1 MMNERSVTFG
11 RIGRAMYSEDG
22 PINFHLLNRKSKT
35 NLVFFDVASSAF
47 DHVRAPEP
55 DGWNR
60 RLQVNA
66 SMFLNVPRQTTGV
79 V

>member
-11 RIGRAMYSEDG
+11 RIGRAKYSEDG

-35 NLVFFDVASSAF
+35 NLVFSMWQAAF